1 MANKASAQ
9 SLPPLG
15 VARASILPDRKSDL
29 TIRSSIIGL
38 SGSVRSIDGMIT
50 QELKQ
55 QILSLSSAEQ
65 YEIVQLIQAKT
76 NLWAGITKTPGVVG
90 GDACIRNMRIPV
102 WSLVEYR
109 QMGANND
116 KIIEAYPQL
125 TAADLDNA
133 WAYAEA
139 FHYWNFKILVSI

>member
-1 MANKASAQ
+1 
-9 SLPPLG
+9 
-15 VARASILPDRKSDL
+15 
-29 TIRSSIIGL
+29 
-38 SGSVRSIDGMIT
+38 MIT

-55 QILSLSSAEQ
+55 QILSLSSDEQ
-65 YEIVQLIQAKT
+65 HEIVRLIQEQT
-76 NLWAGITKTPGVVG
+76 NLWTGITKTPEVVG

-109 QMGANND
+109 QMGANDD

-125 TAADLDNA
+125 TASDLANA

-139 FHYWNFKILVSI
+139 FSDEIAQAIAENQEA

>member
-1 MANKASAQ
+1 
-9 SLPPLG
+9 
-15 VARASILPDRKSDL
+15 
-29 TIRSSIIGL
+29 
-38 SGSVRSIDGMIT
+38 MIT

-55 QILSLSSAEQ
+55 QILSLSSDEQ

-109 QMGANND
+109 KMGANDD

-139 FHYWNFKILVSI
+139 FPTEIAQAIAVNQEA

>member
-1 MANKASAQ
+1 
-9 SLPPLG
+9 
-15 VARASILPDRKSDL
+15 
-29 TIRSSIIGL
+29 
-38 SGSVRSIDGMIT
+38 
-50 QELKQ
+50 
-55 QILSLSSAEQ
+55 
-65 YEIVQLIQAKT
+65 
-76 NLWAGITKTPGVVG
+76 
-90 GDACIRNMRIPV
+90 

-139 FHYWNFKILVSI
+139 FPTEIAQAIAVNQEA

>member
-1 MANKASAQ
+1 
-9 SLPPLG
+9 L
-15 VARASILPDRKSDL
+15 
-29 TIRSSIIGL
+29 SST
-38 SGSVRSIDGMIT
+38 VKDGGDMIT
-50 QELKQ
+50 QELRQ
-55 QILSLSSAEQ
+55 QILSLSSDEQ
-65 YEIVQLIQAKT
+65 DEIVQLIQAKT

-90 GDACIRNMRIPV
+90 GDACVRNMRIPV

-109 QMGANND
+109 QMGANDD

-139 FHYWNFKILVSI
+139 FSTEIAEAIAANEEA